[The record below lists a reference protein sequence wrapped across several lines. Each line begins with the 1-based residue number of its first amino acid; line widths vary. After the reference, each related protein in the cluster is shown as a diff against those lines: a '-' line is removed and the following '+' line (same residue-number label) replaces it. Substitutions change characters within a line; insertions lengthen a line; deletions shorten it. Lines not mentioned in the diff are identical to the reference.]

1 MGCNRLG
8 SIASQEDVITQLS
21 HENVPVK
28 NRNLIFLHLQDL
40 FYCIVHRDITFA
52 GSGLWSC
59 LLDSSTLLPGNCLGD
74 MDHVV
79 YVIYISPLQS
89 INLINSHTGTK
100 GKAKEL
106 IQPFIPCTLQKCL
119 LFLPGQRPVNGLTC
133 IWSVVCSQWL
143 YTGSRILDND
153 LISDSF
159 IKHGFQHNQNPVY
172 S

>member
-1 MGCNRLG
+1 MYPEGMMSKSLNLRSLLTELIQNIVYRIAHCMGCNLPWIHCFPGRCYY
-8 SIASQEDVITQLS
+8 SAFSRKCPRKKSAILS
-21 HENVPVK
+21 FCIC
-28 NRNLIFLHLQDL
+28 RIF

-119 LFLPGQRPVNGLTC
+119 LFFPG
-133 IWSVVCSQWL
+133 
-143 YTGSRILDND
+143 
-153 LISDSF
+153 
-159 IKHGFQHNQNPVY
+159 
-172 S
+172 